1 MSKQVSAVARV
12 QRESDWRDRL
22 KRQASSRQSVAAFC
36 RSEGVSVATFY
47 WWRSRL
53 RGLDHATAGK
63 TVVPARFLD
72 LGTVQADPSPS
83 LDQPAHRL
91 GASLELRLDLGQGI
105 VLHIARR

>member
-36 RSEGVSVATFY
+36 QSEGVSVATFY
-47 WWRSRL
+47 WWRKRL
-53 RGLDHATAGK
+53 RDLDSATAGK
-63 TVVPARFLD
+63 AVDARFLD
-72 LGTVQADPSPS
+72 LGTVQADPSLY